1 LVGIQAGIH
10 AGAWTVGVVETG
22 NSMGLSLA
30 ELNALSVEEREHR
43 KVAIRQMFL
52 QGGSDFVIDSVADLE
67 PVIDIINGRLSQK

>member
-1 LVGIQAGIH
+1 
-10 AGAWTVGVVETG
+10 
-22 NSMGLSLA
+22 MGLSLA

-52 QGGSDFVIDSVADLE
+52 QGGADFVIDSVADLE